1 MRDIRRIVPKKSIR
15 RVIFKTVVSRKLCTF
30 APRFIKGE
38 ILMTRQFMF
47 VGLLLLGGCMWA
59 HAQTD
64 GSGRIGQSVPMT
76 VGQLSKR

>member
-1 MRDIRRIVPKKSIR
+1 M
-15 RVIFKTVVSRKLCTF
+15 IFKTVVSRKLCTF
-30 APRFIKGE
+30 APRFIKGK
-38 ILMTRQFMF
+38 ILMTRQIMF

-76 VGQLSKR
+76 VGQLFE